1 MGPIAAPIIGAG
13 AGILSGILGMKGQSD
28 ANVANAREARKQREW
43 EERMS
48 NTAVT
53 RHVADLRAA
62 GLNPALGYE
71 GQASTPQT
79 QAPRMEDTIAPGLT
93 AAKQAAQT
101 MSDLQTQ
108 AAQRRNVEA
117 NTGQLQAESMARVAD
132 IWARVNATNA
142 RGARDNILTEFD
154 RKTMRDRTQL
164 AKHRADLEFNRAG
177 MSGQEHTFR
186 QYSLPKMLEQL
197 AANLTLTNARVA
209 GTNAS
214 TSLTNASAKSMEAS
228 LPGKYNQA
236 RWDKTWYGQSLRP
249 LINDALSLS
258 RLGQTIGY

>member
-1 MGPIAAPIIGAG
+1 MGPLAAPIIGAG
-13 AGILSGILGMKGQSD
+13 ASIFSGLLGMKGQQD

-71 GQASTPQT
+71 GSASTPNT
-79 QAPRMEDTIAPGLT
+79 QAPHIEDTIAPGLT

-117 NTGQLQAESMARVAD
+117 NTGQLQAESMGRVAD

-142 RGARDNILTEFD
+142 RGARDTILTEFD
-154 RKTMRDRTQL
+154 RKTMGDRVRGEGYKAETGY
-164 AKHRADLEFNRAG
+164 NRMAQ
-177 MSGQEHTFR
+177 SRQETAFR
-186 QYSLPKMLEQL
+186 NYSLPKMLEQL

-209 GTNAS
+209 GTNAGTALTRAS
-214 TSLTNASAKSMEAS
+214 TKSMNAS

-236 RWDKTWYGQSLRP
+236 RWDRTWYGQSLRP

-258 RLGQTIGY
+258 RLGQSIGY